1 MAARTLIS
9 TLLTLLVAVAP
20 VTSDSTFSPL
30 RPPAIPLAVRSPY
43 LSTWL
48 NGDSGG
54 LLPGNWPRFW
64 AQVFDQ
70 TTGWQGFIRV
80 DNVTYN
86 WMGGATSPN
95 VVTQTAFEYTATKS
109 TFTFDVDGKVTLTA
123 TFLSPVHPTDLLQQ
137 SMQFSYLQASVESA
151 DGDHHEVQ
159 VYSDISGEW
168 AGADTQ
174 QAINW
179 SNGLNDGL
187 AFHKFTLTKNTVFAE
202 ASDMALWG
210 NWYYGTAANAGVT
223 YRTGCPDTDTREM
236 FINNGRL
243 DNTIDTTFRSIGDDW
258 PVFAFARDFGSVLDE
273 QNVLFTVGLAQDQVI
288 NFQGN
293 STSPEALT
301 ALWSTVYTSAEDALS
316 AFYFNWDI
324 ETHDAQL
331 LDSKIHNDAFDA
343 GGQDY
348 ASLTTLAV
356 RQVFGSLQVAHG
368 SRQNYLFLKEI
379 SSDGDIQTV
388 DVIFPAH
395 PIFLYL
401 NPELLKLLLDPL
413 FENQESGHYPNPWS
427 IHDLGFFPNAVG
439 FPNGN
444 DEAMPVEECGNM
456 IIMTLAYALRAKDSD
471 YLAKHWPLLN
481 QWAQFLVND
490 SLIPDYQL
498 STDDF
503 AGALA
508 NQTNLALK
516 GIIGVRAMSEIA
528 GLSGIVNANQIS
540 EQYLN
545 TSMQY
550 VQTWAGLG
558 VNNASDPPHTT
569 LAYNEPD
576 SHGLLYNIYA
586 DKLLGLDFVPDWV
599 YDMQS
604 NFYGTIMENYGVP
617 LDTRHSWAKSDWQ
630 CFAAAVAAPDVRSQ
644 IHEHLVRFVEGTP
657 TNRPLSDLYDAITG
671 EFPTGG
677 PTFINRPVLGG
688 FFALLA
694 LPK

>member
-1 MAARTLIS
+1 MAARTLIR
-9 TLLTLLVAVAP
+9 TLLYVLVAVAP
-20 VTSDSTFSPL
+20 AASASTFSPL

-54 LLPGNWPRFW
+54 ILPGSWPQFW
-64 AQVFDQ
+64 AGQ

-86 WMGGATSPN
+86 WMGNAPGPQ
-95 VVTQTAFEYTATKS
+95 VVTQTDFEYTATTS
-109 TFTFDVDGKVTLTA
+109 TFTFDVDSKVTLTA

-137 SMQFSYLQASVESA
+137 SMQFSYIQVSVKSS
-151 DGDHHEVQ
+151 DGNHHEVQ
-159 VYSDISGEW
+159 VYTDISGEW
-168 AGADTQ
+168 AGADTSRQ
-174 QAINW
+174 INW
-179 SNGLNDGL
+179 SNGLRDGL
-187 AFHKFTLTKNTVFAE
+187 AFHKFTLTTNTVFSE

-210 NWYYGTAANAGVT
+210 NWYYGTDAKAGVS
-223 YRTGCPDTDTREM
+223 YRTGYPDTDTRGL
-236 FINNGRL
+236 FINNGSL
-243 DNTIDTTFRSIGDDW
+243 DNKVDTTFRSIGDNW
-258 PVFAFARDFGSVLDE
+258 PVFAFSRDFGSVLSEED
-273 QNVLFTVGLAQDQVI
+273 VLFTIGLAQDEVI

-293 STSPEALT
+293 NTSPEALRS
-301 ALWSTVYTSAEDALS
+301 LWSTVYNSDEDCLA
-316 AFYFNWDI
+316 AFHSHWDS
-324 ETHDAQL
+324 ESHDARL

-343 GGQDY
+343 GGDDY
-348 ASLTTLAV
+348 ASLTTLVV

-368 SRQNYLFLKEI
+368 SRQDYIFLKEI

-395 PIFLYL
+395 PILLYL
-401 NPELLKLLLDPL
+401 NPELLRLLLDPL

-427 IHDLGFFPNAVG
+427 THDLGLFPNALG
-439 FPNGN
+439 YPNGN

-456 IIMTLAYALRAKDSD
+456 IIMTLAYALRTKNSD
-471 YLAKHWPLLN
+471 YLKQHWQLLD

-516 GIIGVRAMSEIA
+516 GIIGVRAMAEIA
-528 GLSGIVNANQIS
+528 GLSGVVNANEIS
-540 EQYLN
+540 QQYLN
-545 TSMQY
+545 TSTQY
-550 VQTWAGLG
+550 IQTWSGLG
-558 VNNASDPPHTT
+558 VNKNANPPHTT

-586 DKLLGLDFVPDWV
+586 DKLLGLNFVPDWV
-599 YDMQS
+599 YSMQS
-604 NFYGTIMENYGVP
+604 NFYGSVIQEFGVP
-617 LDTRHSWAKSDWQ
+617 LDTRHTWAKSDWQ
-630 CFAAAVAAPDVRSQ
+630 AFAAAVAAPDVRSLMHGRL
-644 IHEHLVRFVEGTP
+644 IRYVEGTP
-657 TNRPLSDLYDAITG
+657 TTRPLSDLYDATTG

-677 PTFINRPVLGG
+677 PMFISRPVQGG
-688 FFALLA
+688 LFALLA
-694 LPK
+694 LPE